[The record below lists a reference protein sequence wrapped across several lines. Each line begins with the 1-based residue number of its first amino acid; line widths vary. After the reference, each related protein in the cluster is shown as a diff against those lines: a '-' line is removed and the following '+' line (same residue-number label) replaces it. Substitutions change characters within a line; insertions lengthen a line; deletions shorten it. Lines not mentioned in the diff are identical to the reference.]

1 MIDIFAYVSNW
12 QELEL
17 RMLGHGRALRR
28 FYIRESSCVIE
39 KMDVYV
45 NNGPHRSQFMERLT
59 TVASDHDT
67 SN

>member
-1 MIDIFAYVSNW
+1 
-12 QELEL
+12 
-17 RMLGHGRALRR
+17 MLGHGRALRR

-59 TVASDHDT
+59 TVASDHDA
-67 SN
+67 SD